1 MKLKIKFAIGI
12 RNDEYSTIIEV
23 EEETLSHLIKDEII
37 LKIFKEEK
45 KLEKEYNK
53 IMYIKGIEDI
63 Q

>member
-1 MKLKIKFAIGI
+1 MKLKIKFAIGTG
-12 RNDEYSTIIEV
+12 NDEYSTIIEV